1 VPNTTV
7 AKTLKILS
15 INFPFKT
22 PWVEQEPTLATQ
34 RALFDFD
41 VVVIRPYLLVGEKS
55 GGPWEIDQGPFNRA
69 KREMTA
75 KIEDINRLL
84 RQDGLLVVIL
94 DALQEL
100 TFKTGRYTGGTLYT
114 VTNYHFI
121 EERFFLCICNGTGT
135 NVQISNAAEP
145 FSGVIKK
152 SDVRW
157 TAFIGATPPYPFSG
171 IEFFAQNGASS
182 GIGARLSPDTGNLV
196 FLPNFTR
203 LDEEQ
208 FFEACREY
216 RYQREGTPAP
226 EWCKNVFLPGVS
238 EANGK
243 ITEIDERLLE
253 VEESKRKAI
262 RERDDLLAFQ
272 KLLYEKGKTQLEPI
286 VRKALDQIGFA
297 STPGEIIPGPNF
309 EIDGRTTVGSSPG
322 ILEIKGSKKQI
333 SLDEYSKLIPK
344 LLSDLENKG
353 YPSKGILVGNG
364 LCETQP
370 QDRLGEKVFAPH
382 VVDSAKTQSIAL
394 VNSVELYCVVCGVLS
409 GQIQDLERIREKI
422 LNTSGF
428 VSLLEYC
435 DRSIPFTNP

>member
-1 VPNTTV
+1 M
-7 AKTLKILS
+7 AKNLKVLS
-15 INFPFKT
+15 INFPFRT

-41 VVVIRPYLLVGEKS
+41 VVVIRPYFLVGDKS
-55 GGPWEIDQGPFNRA
+55 GGPWEILQGPFSRA

-75 KIEDINRLL
+75 KIEDIDRLL
-84 RQDGLLVVIL
+84 RQGGLLVVIL
-94 DALQEL
+94 GAYQEL
-100 TFKTGRYTGGTLYT
+100 TFNTERHSYMGGTLYT
-114 VTNYHFI
+114 VTNYDFLEEHF
-121 EERFFLCICNGTGT
+121 FNCIRNGTDT
-135 NVQISNAAEP
+135 NVQISNTGDP
-145 FSGVIKK
+145 FSTVIKK
-152 SDVRW
+152 SSVQW
-157 TAFIGATPPYPFSG
+157 TAFIGATPPYPFSRT
-171 IEFFAQNGASS
+171 EFFARNSAHSNVGSW
-182 GIGARLSPDTGNLV
+182 LSLDTGNVV

-203 LDEEQ
+203 LDEDQ

-253 VEESKRKAI
+253 VEQSKRKAI

-297 STPGEIIPGPNF
+297 STPGETIPGPDF

-344 LLSDLENKG
+344 VLSDIEIKS
-353 YPSKGILVGNG
+353 YQSKGILVGNG
-364 LCETQP
+364 LCETRP

-382 VVDSAKTQSIAL
+382 VVEAAKTQSIAL

-422 LNTSGF
+422 LSTSRF

-435 DRSIPFTNP
+435 DRSRSFRYAL